1 MKRRTRRTRQ
11 QLALM
16 LDVKRQM
23 AWPPQTHAALVAAL
37 ADLLVE
43 ALGAEE
49 ARSMPQEVP
58 DERQDHC

>member
-1 MKRRTRRTRQ
+1 
-11 QLALM
+11 
-16 LDVKRQM
+16 M
-23 AWPPQTHAALVAAL
+23 APQTHAALVAAL

-58 DERQDHC
+58 NERQNHC

>member
-1 MKRRTRRTRQ
+1 MRQ
-11 QLALM
+11 QLALV
-16 LDVKRQM
+16 LDLKREV

-49 ARSMPQEVP
+49 ARSMTREVP
-58 DERQDHC
+58 DERQDHF